1 MSTSRPQTPG
11 HTKRQGRT
19 MEARAYFD
27 ASFWEKVKNFALR
40 AGRNVIEKALWLYYA
55 AQRPDTPA
63 WARTVIY
70 SALVYFISPVDAI
83 PDITPVVG
91 YVDDLGVLAAAFGMV
106 GLHIDDTVREE
117 TQKKLAEWFG

>member
-1 MSTSRPQTPG
+1 
-11 HTKRQGRT
+11 

-27 ASFWEKVKNFALR
+27 ANFWEKVKNFALR